1 MSRSYKKNLYVRDN
15 QRGGAKKAKREAASR
30 IRNIPID
37 EDNDVLA
44 GKSSRFKKVNKDSY
58 DIHDY
63 SWLWT
68 EEDARETYR
77 LLQEKAKDGLLN
89 VAETAILKKYP
100 TEKKYLSLFW
110 AKHFRK

>member
-1 MSRSYKKNLYVRDN
+1 MSRSYKKNPYVRDN
-15 QRGGAKKAKREAASR
+15 QRGGAKKAKKEAASR

-63 SWLWT
+63 SWFWS

-77 LLQEKAKDGLLN
+77 KLQEKAKNGLLN

-100 TEKKYLSLFW
+100 TEKEYLSLFW